1 MSYSPS
7 SCKESHTTERLNSND
22 RSHGFRSSGSLPFF
36 NASSTDV
43 LIDLFNQLLPLSQL
57 SWELDVPSL
66 VC

>member
-1 MSYSPS
+1 MDFVALGPYLS
-7 SCKESHTTERLNSND
+7 
-22 RSHGFRSSGSLPFF
+22 F

-57 SWELDVPSL
+57 SWELDVTSL